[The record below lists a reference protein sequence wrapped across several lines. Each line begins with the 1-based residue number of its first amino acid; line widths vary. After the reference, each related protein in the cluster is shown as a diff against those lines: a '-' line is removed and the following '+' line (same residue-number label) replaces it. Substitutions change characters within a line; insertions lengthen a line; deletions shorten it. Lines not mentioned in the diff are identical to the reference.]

1 MENKELGE
9 SLKNSAKML
18 GRLALM
24 TGLQIGTILGAKA
37 AYDSFFKRYEK
48 RDINTVFGEF
58 DYSRVEKRLQR
69 TTFFFSSG
77 RWKLQGYLYPC
88 PGAKG
93 MVVVCHGMRAGADD
107 YIPFIEYF
115 VRNGYAVFTY
125 DCQGTYASEGDST
138 VGMCTPLVNLDHALT
153 YIENDEQ
160 LSQYPLFLFGHSWGG
175 YAATSVLSLHKNIC
189 GCAAVAPFNSGYT
202 LFVEKG
208 EQYAGPFSEK
218 LANGFPKEFLDT
230 YQTLLFKDY
239 TKLDAVK
246 GINSTKIP
254 VYIAHGNRD
263 QVISFA
269 HQSVISHRE
278 EIRKRN
284 VKYYI
289 GTDAQAGH
297 NTILHSLRAVAYQEE
312 VEKDLKRL
320 KREYDRDLTQEEL
333 SEFCNGVD
341 HTLYSEVNTEMMQDI
356 LNMFHKAL
364 HKKAIAATAAQY
376 TQ

>member
-1 MENKELGE
+1 MENKDLGE

-18 GRLALM
+18 GKIALV

-58 DYSRVEKRLQR
+58 DYHRVDQRLQR
-69 TTFFFSSG
+69 STFFFPSG
-77 RWKLQGYLYPC
+77 RWKLQGYFYPC
-88 PGAKG
+88 PDAKG
-93 MVVVCHGMRAGADD
+93 MVVVCHGMHAGADD

-153 YIENDEQ
+153 YIENDKQ

-175 YAATSVLSLHKNIC
+175 YAATSVLALHKNIR

-202 LFVEKG
+202 LIVEKG
-208 EQYAGPFSEK
+208 KEYSGPFSDK
-218 LANGFPKEFLDT
+218 LADGFPKEFLDA
-230 YQTLLFKDY
+230 YQKLLFKDY
-239 TKLDAVK
+239 TKYDAVK
-246 GINSTKIP
+246 GINSTEVP
-254 VYIAHGNRD
+254 VYIAHGSSD
-263 QVISFA
+263 MVISFG
-269 HQSVISHRE
+269 HQSVISHSD
-278 EIRKRN
+278 EIRRDN
-284 VKYYI
+284 VTYYV

-297 NTILHSLRAVAYQEE
+297 NTILHSPRAVAYQEK

-320 KREYDRDLTQEEL
+320 KKEYNRDLTQEEQT
-333 SEFCNGVD
+333 EFCNGVD
-341 HTLYSEVNTEMMQDI
+341 HALYSEVNMELMQNI
-356 LNMFHKAL
+356 LNMFNMAL
-364 HKKAIAATAAQY
+364 Q
-376 TQ
+376 